1 MEFGVFIQAYVPK
14 WRQEAEPDAEH
25 NALLEDLAVVEAA
38 DRYGFKYAWA
48 TEHHFLDEYS
58 HLSANDVVLAYLA
71 AKTDRIHLGSGIFNP
86 LPTVNHPA
94 KVAERVAM
102 LDHLTSGRFEFGTG
116 RGAGS
121 HEILGFLP
129 GLTDL
134 NATKEIWEEVIGE
147 FPKMWTQDVYEGF
160 EGKFFSLPPR
170 KILPKPFVKPH
181 PPMWYAAGNASS
193 YEMAA
198 RKGLGV
204 LGFSV
209 SSVSALAPVLEAYK
223 RAIGHAEPIGA
234 FVNDNVMVTT
244 AAWVAEDADVAYR
257 TAAEARMNYLQSN
270 VFRYHDTFPHPSW
283 VPKWPELLPEAS
295 PEDVARAGASGAMI
309 AGDPDDALAQCQR
322 WEAAGADQLV
332 IGVGPGSH
340 GGTLET
346 LRLLAEHVIPKLDR
360 DPVHRT
366 SRFRAAA
373 AATALAAVAG

>member
-1 MEFGVFIQAYVPK
+1 MEFGVFIQTYVPK
-14 WRQEAEPDAEH
+14 WRQAGEVDAEH

-58 HLSANDVVLAYLA
+58 HLSANDVVLSYLA
-71 AKTDRIHLGSGIFNP
+71 AKTKRIHLGSGIFNP
-86 LPTVNHPA
+86 LPSVNHPV

-102 LDHLTSGRFEFGTG
+102 LDHLTKGRFEFGTG

-129 GLTDL
+129 GLDDL
-134 NATKEIWEEVIGE
+134 NGTKDIWEEVIGE
-147 FPKMWTQDVYEGF
+147 FPKMWTQEVYEGF
-160 EGKFFSLPPR
+160 QGKYFSLPPR

-181 PPMWYAAGNASS
+181 PAMWYAAGNPSS

-198 RKGLGV
+198 HKGLGV

-209 SSVSALAPVLEAYK
+209 SSVTALTPVLEAYK
-223 RAIGHAEPIGA
+223 KAIPNAEPIGA

-244 AAWVAEDADVAYR
+244 AAWVAEDADEAYR
-257 TAAEARMNYLQSN
+257 RASDARMNYLQSN
-270 VFRYHDTFPHPSW
+270 VFRYHDTFPHPPW
-283 VPKWPELLPEAS
+283 VPKWPELLPDLS
-295 PEDVARAGASGAMI
+295 PEDVAKAGASGAML
-309 AGDPDDALAQCQR
+309 AGSPDDALAQCQR

-340 GGTLET
+340 EGTLET
-346 LRLLAEHVIPKLDR
+346 LRLLGEHVIPKLDR

-366 SRFRAAA
+366 TRFRSAAA
-373 AATALAAVAG
+373 GAADAG